1 VSIGA
6 HYRERIALSEVENIW
21 NRIRSELRAT
31 LSDSTFQMWI
41 DPLTPR
47 SIDGE
52 VLTLSAPESI
62 SSWIQTR
69 FSSVISEAANVV
81 RGTNTFVKV
90 STASLNSDT
99 KPSSNTQSRNPSEQ
113 GDSGSYLDLNPKLSF
128 DQFVIGK
135 GNRLAHA
142 AALAAAEM
150 PASAYNPLFIYGPPG
165 TGKTH
170 LLNAIGNLA
179 LQHSPDLRVRFASAE
194 TFTSLFVAS
203 IRNGDTSVFKQS
215 FRNAD
220 LLLIDDAQFL
230 ANKTKTEEEFFH
242 TFNHLVSGGA
252 QVVLTCDRMPAD
264 IDSVE
269 QRLRDRFASGLVV
282 DISAPDT
289 PSKIAILAM
298 RARRDGLGD
307 IPLDALE
314 TIADRIKG
322 NGRALEGALIRV
334 VAYASLTG
342 ESLTRDLASQVLDQL
357 YPERSVLPRAILGTR
372 EIKEIVAETYGIRID
387 EIESQSRAARVVWP
401 RQVAMYLAREVA
413 GEPLP
418 EIGAK
423 FGGRNH
429 STVLNACQRVK
440 QKLASDPNA
449 AITVRSLERRIVGG
463 DDRND

>member
-1 VSIGA
+1 MFA
-6 HYRERIALSEVENIW
+6 TRERIALSEVENIW
-21 NRIRSELRAT
+21 NHIRSELRET

-41 DPLTPR
+41 EPLRPY

-62 SSWIQTR
+62 GSWIETR
-69 FSSVISEAANVV
+69 FTAVISQAAKAV
-81 RGTNTFVKV
+81 RGTNTLVKV
-90 STASLNSDT
+90 STESLKQNSSKQFVGQSKNLD
-99 KPSSNTQSRNPSEQ
+99 KQGFSSPS
-113 GDSGSYLDLNPKLSF
+113 LDLNPKLSF
-128 DQFVIGK
+128 DQFVIGE

-170 LLNAIGNLA
+170 LLHAIGNLA
-179 LQHSPDLRVRFASAE
+179 LQHSPDLKVRFASAE
-194 TFTSLFVAS
+194 DFTSQFVES
-203 IRNGDTSVFKQS
+203 IRNGDTTAFKQS
-215 FRNAD
+215 FRNVD

-242 TFNHLVSGGA
+242 TFNHLVSGSS

-298 RARRDGLGD
+298 RARRDGLGE
-307 IPLDALE
+307 IPIDALE

-342 ESLTRDLASQVLDQL
+342 TTLTRDLASQVLDQL
-357 YPERSVLPRAILGTR
+357 YPERSAQPKTVLGTR

-387 EIESQSRAARVVWP
+387 EIESPSRAARVVWP

-440 QKLASDPNA
+440 QKVASDPKA
-449 AITVRSLERRIVGG
+449 AITVRSLERRIVSG

>member
-1 VSIGA
+1 
-6 HYRERIALSEVENIW
+6 
-21 NRIRSELRAT
+21 
-31 LSDSTFQMWI
+31 MWI
-41 DPLTPR
+41 DPLRPD

-62 SSWIQTR
+62 SSWIENR
-69 FSSVISEAANVV
+69 FTAVISDAARAV
-81 RGTNTFVKV
+81 RGTNTLIKV
-90 STASLNSDT
+90 STESL
-99 KPSSNTQSRNPSEQ
+99 KQESSGPFTGQSKQPNNK
-113 GDSGSYLDLNPKLSF
+113 GSTGSFLDLNPKLSF
-128 DQFVIGK
+128 DQFVIGE

-170 LLNAIGNLA
+170 LLHAIGNLA

-194 TFTSLFVAS
+194 DFTSQFVES
-203 IRNGDTSVFKQS
+203 IRSGDTTTFKNS
-215 FRNAD
+215 FRNVD

-242 TFNHLVSGGA
+242 TFNHLVSGSS

-298 RARRDGLGD
+298 RARRDGLGE
-307 IPLDALE
+307 IPIDALA
-314 TIADRIKG
+314 TIANRIKG

-342 ESLTRDLASQVLDQL
+342 STLTQDLASQVLDQL
-357 YPERSVLPRAILGTR
+357 YPERSVQRKTVLGTR

-387 EIESQSRAARVVWP
+387 EIESPSRAARVVWP

-440 QKLASDPNA
+440 QKLASDPKA